1 MTIFLEIVTHCV
13 LEYAKYYVVTGIYII
28 VARFIKYKFRLSEK
42 VVFEDSKEMSIVKF
56 RNIFLIGPMGAGKS
70 TIGRALAK
78 ELKLDF
84 FDSDEEIELRA
95 GANIAWIYDVEGE
108 EGYRRREQKVIDE
121 LTLKTNIVLATGGGA
136 IMTPENRNSLA
147 ARGTVIYLKTSLQ
160 QQYERTKRDT
170 KRPMLQTDDLEG
182 RLESLRDEH
191 EPLYEELA
199 DVAFETDKLTVKAV
213 ANNIIKYL
221 YGES

>member
-1 MTIFLEIVTHCV
+1 M
-13 LEYAKYYVVTGIYII
+13 
-28 VARFIKYKFRLSEK
+28 K
-42 VVFEDSKEMSIVKF
+42 V

-70 TIGRALAK
+70 TIGRTLAK

-84 FDSDEEIELRA
+84 YDSDEVIEQRA
-95 GANIAWIYDVEGE
+95 GADVAWIFDIEGE
-108 EGYRRREQKVIDE
+108 EGFRKREQKVIEE
-121 LTLKTNIVLATGGGA
+121 LTQLNNIVLATGGGV
-136 IMTPENRNSLA
+136 IMTSENRNALA

-170 KRPMLQTDDLEG
+170 KRPLLRTSDLET
-182 RLESLRDEH
+182 RLEDLRIER
-191 EPLYEELA
+191 EPFYEELA
-199 DVAFETDKLTVKAV
+199 DISFETDKLTVKAV

>member
-1 MTIFLEIVTHCV
+1 
-13 LEYAKYYVVTGIYII
+13 
-28 VARFIKYKFRLSEK
+28 
-42 VVFEDSKEMSIVKF
+42 MSIVKF

-78 ELKLDF
+78 ELKLEF
-84 FDSDEEIELRA
+84 FDSDEEIEIRA

-121 LTLKTNIVLATGGGA
+121 LTQKSNIVLATGGGA

-147 ARGTVIYLKTSLQ
+147 ARGTVIYLKTSLA

-170 KRPMLQTDDLEG
+170 KRPMLQTDDLEA
-182 RLESLRDEH
+182 RLESLREEH
-191 EPLYEELA
+191 EHLYEELA

-221 YGES
+221 YGEN